1 MNYNYILFFI
11 LVRYMFAWN
20 FIKRNVCTCGRFKK
34 CFSPFEG
41 PCFTDKK
48 IQKQI
53 DTKYDYLKE
62 IEYKDT
68 IGFVPPILVGK
79 VIKVYDGDTITIA
92 SKLPNTEN
100 PIYRFSVRL
109 NGIDSAEIKGKTANE
124 KRLAIE
130 ARDKLHELIFG
141 KMIHLKNISTEKYGR
156 ILADVYLDD
165 LHVNQW
171 MLDNGLAVPYDGG
184 TKIRPAEWDTQ

>member
-1 MNYNYILFFI
+1 
-11 LVRYMFAWN
+11 MFAWK

-34 CFSPFEG
+34 CFSPFNT
-41 PCFTDKK
+41 PCFNDKK

-53 DTKYDYLKE
+53 DTKYEYLKD

-92 SKLPNTEN
+92 SKLPNTEK

-124 KRLAIE
+124 IKFAFE
-130 ARDKLHELIFG
+130 ARDKLYELIYG

-165 LHVNQW
+165 LHINKW
-171 MLDNGLAVPYDGG
+171 MLDNNLAVKYDGG
-184 TKIRPAEWDTQ
+184 TKQRPTEWDME